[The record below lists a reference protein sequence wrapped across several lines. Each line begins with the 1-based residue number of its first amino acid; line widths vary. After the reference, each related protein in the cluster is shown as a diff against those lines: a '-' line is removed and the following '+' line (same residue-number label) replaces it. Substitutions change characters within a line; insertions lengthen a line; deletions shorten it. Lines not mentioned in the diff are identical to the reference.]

1 MKKLLLSLLLVS
13 TTSMAENSITK
24 AIKEDPWP
32 VYKCTMLVN
41 DNEVLTSTNKE
52 EYKTYSMQPRNMHV
66 YTYPI
71 SDAATFRLVVS
82 DKQATGIIY
91 HNNEIVSTY
100 RGTCTK

>member
-32 VYKCTMLVN
+32 VYKCTMQVN
-41 DNEVLTSTNKE
+41 DKEVLTTTNKE
-52 EYKTYSMQPRNMHV
+52 EYKSYSMQPSNMHV

-71 SDAATFRLVVS
+71 SERRPAAGRLPAGPCIFVPI
-82 DKQATGIIY
+82 A
-91 HNNEIVSTY
+91 
-100 RGTCTK
+100 